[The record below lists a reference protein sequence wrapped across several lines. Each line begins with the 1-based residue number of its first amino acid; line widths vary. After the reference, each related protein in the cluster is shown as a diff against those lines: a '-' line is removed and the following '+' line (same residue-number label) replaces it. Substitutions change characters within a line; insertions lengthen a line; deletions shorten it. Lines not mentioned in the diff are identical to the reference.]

1 MKISHFSNE
10 KMENSHIFLMK
21 VRMCLST
28 KLPPALP
35 PFCNYPSHRA
45 GSGGGF

>member
-10 KMENSHIFLMK
+10 KTANYHIFQMK
-21 VRMCLST
+21 VQICSST
-28 KLPPALP
+28 KLPPVLP
-35 PFCNYPSHRA
+35 PFCNYPNHPV